1 MPWREEHYRKHRELR
16 TGENNSNYGK
26 HLYSDGVSQKYISDD
41 EIEEYES
48 KGWYKGA
55 NNAFKIK
62 MSNIN
67 SGINNPFY
75 SKHHTEEAKEKAKS
89 TKLERNISTKGY
101 LLYHKNGERKFIK
114 PEEREQY
121 ENDGWVH
128 GHTKE
133 DIEKITKTKRENP
146 KSHKWTEKMIK
157 SKSVHFIYEN
167 IDLYGYNNLI
177 KYLRE
182 NGFPEIGKKSI
193 KNIVNGIGSKTYPE
207 LNNKIKIE
215 KEK

>member
-1 MPWREEHYRKHRELR
+1 
-16 TGENNSNYGK
+16 
-26 HLYSDGVSQKYISDD
+26 
-41 EIEEYES
+41 
-48 KGWYKGA
+48 
-55 NNAFKIK
+55 

-67 SGINNPFY
+67 SGIDNPFY
-75 SKHHTEEAKEKAKS
+75 GKHHTEEAKEKAKS

-114 PEEREQY
+114 QEEKEKY

-146 KSHKWTEKMIK
+146 KPHKWTEEMMK
-157 SKSVHFIYEN
+157 SKSIHFIYED
-167 IDLYGYNNLI
+167 IHLYGYNNLI

-182 NGFPEIGKKSI
+182 NGFPEIGRKSI
-193 KNIVNGIGSKTYPE
+193 KNIVNGIGSKTYPK